1 MEDRSANG
9 AKNLLLNAVE
19 TAQLAER
26 SSTGSVPQIR
36 HGLGEIDDQHF
47 AILTLVNSLVHAV
60 RIDRSLSKPGQ
71 QLTDL
76 RDAVRSHFVS
86 EETLMRV
93 VLYPGLQEHSAL
105 HRGLLDRLDAL
116 TLGGADAMNG
126 NLETLQQIGD
136 WFVDHFREADRRY
149 VEYVKEHGRTHFVSQ
164 GLFERL

>member
-9 AKNLLLNAVE
+9 TKNLLLNAVE

-36 HGLGEIDDQHF
+36 HGPGEIDDRHF

-71 QLTDL
+71 QLADL

-93 VLYPGLQEHSAL
+93 VLIRVCRSTAHC
-105 HRGLLDRLDAL
+105 
-116 TLGGADAMNG
+116 TGGFSIAW
-126 NLETLQQIGD
+126 TP
-136 WFVDHFREADRRY
+136 
-149 VEYVKEHGRTHFVSQ
+149 
-164 GLFERL
+164 